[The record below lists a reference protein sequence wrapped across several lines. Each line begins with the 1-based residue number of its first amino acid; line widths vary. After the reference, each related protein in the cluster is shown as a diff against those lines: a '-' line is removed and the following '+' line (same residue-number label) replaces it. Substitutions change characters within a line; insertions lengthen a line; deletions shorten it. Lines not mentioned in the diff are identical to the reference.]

1 MTILDDVIQQLSRL
15 PGLGKKSARR
25 IAYHLLS
32 ADTSLSRQLG
42 TAIIELKERI
52 RRCSVCGNFT
62 ETDTC
67 TICQDLSRDRTLLC
81 VVEQPQDIAVIEAS
95 HEFRGYYHVLHG
107 VLSPLD
113 GIGPDQL
120 NMASLVYRVRQ
131 SGIQELIIATNPTL
145 EGDTTALYLKQL
157 FAADDARITRLALG
171 LPVGGDLEYAD
182 RLTMARSLR
191 ARTTM

>member
-1 MTILDDVIQQLSRL
+1 VTVLDDVIQQLSRL

-32 ADTSLSRQLG
+32 ADDSLSRQLG
-42 TAIIELKERI
+42 TAIIELKDKI
-52 RRCSVCGNFT
+52 HRCTVCGNFT
-62 ETDTC
+62 EGDTC
-67 TICQDLSRDRTLLC
+67 AICQDYSRDKTTIC
-81 VVEQPQDIAVIEAS
+81 VVEQPQDIGVIESS

-131 SGIQELIIATNPTL
+131 QGVHEIIIATNPTL

-157 FAADDARITRLALG
+157 FAADGASITRLALG

-182 RLTMARSLR
+182 RLTLARSLR

>member
-1 MTILDDVIQQLSRL
+1 MTILDEVIQQLSRL

-32 ADTSLSRQLG
+32 ADVSLSRQLG
-42 TAIIELKERI
+42 TSILELKERI

-62 ETDTC
+62 EQEKC
-67 TICQDLSRDRTLLC
+67 IICLDSSRDYAQLC

-107 VLSPLD
+107 VLAPLD
-113 GIGPDQL
+113 GVGPDQL
-120 NMASLVYRVRQ
+120 NLASLVYRVRQ
-131 SGIQELIIATNPTL
+131 LGIQELIIATNPTL

-157 FAADDARITRLALG
+157 FGGDSTVITRLALG

-182 RLTMARSLR
+182 RLTLARSLR

>member
-32 ADTSLSRQLG
+32 ADESLSRQLG
-42 TAIIELKERI
+42 TAIIELKDKI
-52 RRCSVCGNFT
+52 RRCIECGNFT
-62 ETDTC
+62 ETETC
-67 TICQDLSRDRTLLC
+67 GICQDHGRDRSMLC

-113 GIGPDQL
+113 GVGPDQL
-120 NMASLVYRVRQ
+120 NLASLVYRIRQQPVR
-131 SGIQELIIATNPTL
+131 ELIIATNPTL

-157 FAADDARITRLALG
+157 FSADAVAITRLALG
-171 LPVGGDLEYAD
+171 LPIGGDLEYVD
-182 RLTMARSLR
+182 RLTLARSLR
-191 ARTTM
+191 ARTTL